1 MQRQSHFMISA
12 QKEVWLSRL
21 SLFACVFLPFSLGQ
35 FMHALLRNANAV
47 LVPDLV
53 TTFSINP
60 GQLGLLTSTFFFSV
74 VLAQLPTSAALERHG
89 PYKVQLVLLLLA
101 AVGALVF
108 ATSHSFAQLVVAR
121 AIIGFGVGGT
131 LMTAVKAVAA
141 RMPPEKLPSSVA
153 LVIAAGGV
161 GSAFATMPMRHLLVY
176 TNWRGLFLG
185 MAIATAAVAL
195 LSWVVQPPIVKLP
208 AAAPR
213 SLHALGQV
221 LRVPAF
227 RRTVSLVLIS
237 HWVYWGVQGLWIGRW
252 LSDAGH
258 LSESVVA
265 YLLYLGMASVIFG
278 AIAVGMITEWAG
290 RRGIV
295 PLDIA
300 AIGVALYVL
309 VQVGIVVNY
318 KPSFPMLAVLFTLVG
333 TITGIEY
340 TIVQQNMP
348 KELGSAASC
357 CLNMLIF
364 LGAFLMQAG
373 FGQVIALWH
382 PDAFGHYPVGAYQV
396 AFGMTVL
403 LQLPGLVRY
412 CLWRRPVKCTIPKL
426 IPEEAENEVSTLR
439 SSR

>member
-1 MQRQSHFMISA
+1 MNNLE
-12 QKEVWLSRL
+12 KENWSERL
-21 SLFACVFLPFSLGQ
+21 SLFICVFLPFSLGQ

-47 LVPDLV
+47 LVPNLV
-53 TTFSINP
+53 ATFAINP

-101 AVGALVF
+101 AAGALVF
-108 ATSHSFAQLVVAR
+108 AGSHSFAQLVVGR
-121 AIIGFGVGGT
+121 AVIGFGVGGT

-141 RMPPEKLPSSVA
+141 RMPADRLPSSVA

-161 GSAFATMPMRHLLVY
+161 GSAAATMPMRRLLEH
-176 TNWRGLFLG
+176 TDWRGLFIGL
-185 MAIATAAVAL
+185 AAATAVVAL
-195 LSWVVQPPIVKLP
+195 LSWLVKPRVVKLP
-208 AAAPR
+208 AATPR
-213 SLHALGQV
+213 STHALAEV
-221 LRVPAF
+221 LSVPAF
-227 RRTVSLVLIS
+227 RRTVSLVLVS

-295 PLDIA
+295 PLDVA

-309 VQVGIVVNY
+309 VQVAIIVNY

-340 TIVQQNMP
+340 TIVQQSMR

-373 FGQVIALWH
+373 FGQVIAFWH
-382 PDAFGHYPVGAYQV
+382 PDAGGRYPAMAYQV
-396 AFGMTVL
+396 AFGLTVL

-412 CLWRRPVKCTIPKL
+412 CLWRRPVKCTLPKL
-426 IPEEAENEVSTLR
+426 IPEEAEYEVSTLR

>member
-1 MQRQSHFMISA
+1 
-12 QKEVWLSRL
+12 
-21 SLFACVFLPFSLGQ
+21 
-35 FMHALLRNANAV
+35 
-47 LVPDLV
+47 
-53 TTFSINP
+53 
-60 GQLGLLTSTFFFSV
+60 
-74 VLAQLPTSAALERHG
+74 
-89 PYKVQLVLLLLA
+89 
-101 AVGALVF
+101 
-108 ATSHSFAQLVVAR
+108 
-121 AIIGFGVGGT
+121 
-131 LMTAVKAVAA
+131 
-141 RMPPEKLPSSVA
+141 
-153 LVIAAGGV
+153 
-161 GSAFATMPMRHLLVY
+161 
-176 TNWRGLFLG
+176 
-185 MAIATAAVAL
+185 VAL
-195 LSWVVQPPIVKLP
+195 LSWLVKPHVIKLP
-208 AAAPR
+208 AATPR
-213 SLHALGQV
+213 SLKALADV

-227 RRTVSLVLIS
+227 RRTVSLVLVS

-252 LSDAGH
+252 LSDVGH

-295 PLDIA
+295 PLDVA

-309 VQVGIVVNY
+309 VQIAIIVNY
-318 KPSFPMLAVLFTLVG
+318 TPSFPLLAVLFTLIG

-373 FGQVIALWH
+373 FGQVIAFWH
-382 PDAFGHYPVGAYQV
+382 PDAHGRYPVSAYQV

-412 CLWRRPVKCTIPKL
+412 FLWRRPVKCTIPML
-426 IPEEAENEVSTLR
+426 IPEEANYEVSTLR